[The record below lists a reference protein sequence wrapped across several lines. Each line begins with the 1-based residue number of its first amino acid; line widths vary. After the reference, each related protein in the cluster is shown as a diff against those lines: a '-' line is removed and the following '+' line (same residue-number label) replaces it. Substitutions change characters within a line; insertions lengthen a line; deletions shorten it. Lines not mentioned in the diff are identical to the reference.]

1 MSNDLARLLSQR
13 YPKIFVDREGNW
25 CENQSLDCDDGWFD
39 LIDRLCHCLQ
49 SDADSHGGGDYQV
62 TTPYIKEKYG
72 TLRFYAYATQAQH
85 AMIEMAEDLSARICE
100 KCGRPGWTM
109 GPGWYKTLCPEHTP
123 KGAKPA
129 HEAREEL
136 NLEDLDKLF
145 RSRYPLI
152 FSGMRSDVRCGA
164 GWFDLIDVLCERLQ
178 GDTDHNGHPQ
188 VVAVQVKE
196 KFGSLHFYVK
206 GANEEQQAMIGL
218 VEAMS
223 ARICEK
229 CGNPGQKVLAGAVM
243 TRCPEHTPEGAIS
256 EAEAMERV
264 AARKA
269 KQS

>member
-1 MSNDLARLLSQR
+1 MSNDLARLLSQC

-100 KCGRPGWTM
+100 KCG
-109 GPGWYKTLCPEHTP
+109 
-123 KGAKPA
+123 
-129 HEAREEL
+129 
-136 NLEDLDKLF
+136 
-145 RSRYPLI
+145 
-152 FSGMRSDVRCGA
+152 
-164 GWFDLIDVLCERLQ
+164 
-178 GDTDHNGHPQ
+178 
-188 VVAVQVKE
+188 
-196 KFGSLHFYVK
+196 
-206 GANEEQQAMIGL
+206 
-218 VEAMS
+218 
-223 ARICEK
+223 
-229 CGNPGQKVLAGAVM
+229 NPGQKVLAGTLM

-269 KQS
+269 KQP